1 MFNYSYLPKIFS
13 SISWKLS
20 LVPVSSVLLLLG
32 ACQNSQTINQTVN
45 RGLEIRFLAG
55 SDLKDFCDRAAT
67 KLNNSQPKLE
77 DGTPF
82 YLTCDTKGSG
92 DVVDEVLNLTQQL
105 QSGAIAPEDSQF
117 PTLISVDG
125 EIYQSQ
131 LIFQI
136 NKIFPGQNYIPD
148 LTESPLLAYSPMVFM
163 TQADLAGGLAAVDDL
178 YVSLVEAKNH
188 QDLDSKAAPLPIT
201 YVHTAPTRS
210 NSGLQTLVAQFASV
224 SGKRPQ
230 ELTIADVKKYQ
241 DRVQKIQ
248 NKITRYGKSTG
259 SLAKSMVK
267 NGPFWASVGSVY
279 ESLVISANSQG
290 NNTVNYQAVYPSAT
304 FSSNIRAILP
314 NAPWVSE
321 KEKAAGEK
329 VIEFLRQPETQ
340 KIAVDLGLRPGIP
353 GVPLGSKFSPQFG
366 VQANPQYDSYR
377 PPKPEVVEAM
387 LQSWQSYAKK
397 PSQVALVVDVSGSMR
412 GEKLS
417 GVQNTLLN
425 YVQNLGSREK
435 IAIIPFS
442 NEIKQPFMVEG
453 TPQGKAE
460 GIKFIGS
467 LKAGGGTR
475 LYDSAIFARNWLKQ
489 NFKTDAI
496 NAVLILTD
504 GQDSGSEITLD
515 NLSKQLQSS
524 NFEAEESI
532 AFFTVGYGKQGEFS
546 PKVLQTIAEVNGG
559 YYRQGNP
566 ETISK
571 LIADLQVE
579 F

>member
-32 ACQNSQTINQTVN
+32 ACQTSPTINQTVN

-224 SGKRPQ
+224 
-230 ELTIADVKKYQ
+230 
-241 DRVQKIQ
+241 
-248 NKITRYGKSTG
+248 
-259 SLAKSMVK
+259 
-267 NGPFWASVGSVY
+267 
-279 ESLVISANSQG
+279 
-290 NNTVNYQAVYPSAT
+290 
-304 FSSNIRAILP
+304 
-314 NAPWVSE
+314 
-321 KEKAAGEK
+321 
-329 VIEFLRQPETQ
+329 
-340 KIAVDLGLRPGIP
+340 
-353 GVPLGSKFSPQFG
+353 
-366 VQANPQYDSYR
+366 
-377 PPKPEVVEAM
+377 
-387 LQSWQSYAKK
+387 
-397 PSQVALVVDVSGSMR
+397 
-412 GEKLS
+412 
-417 GVQNTLLN
+417 
-425 YVQNLGSREK
+425 
-435 IAIIPFS
+435 
-442 NEIKQPFMVEG
+442 
-453 TPQGKAE
+453 
-460 GIKFIGS
+460 
-467 LKAGGGTR
+467 
-475 LYDSAIFARNWLKQ
+475 
-489 NFKTDAI
+489 
-496 NAVLILTD
+496 
-504 GQDSGSEITLD
+504 
-515 NLSKQLQSS
+515 
-524 NFEAEESI
+524 
-532 AFFTVGYGKQGEFS
+532 
-546 PKVLQTIAEVNGG
+546 
-559 YYRQGNP
+559 
-566 ETISK
+566 
-571 LIADLQVE
+571 
-579 F
+579 

>member
-1 MFNYSYLPKIFS
+1 MFNYSYLPKIFP

-32 ACQNSQTINQTVN
+32 ACQTSQTINQTVN

-92 DVVDEVLNLTQQL
+92 DVVEEVLNLTQQL
-105 QSGAIAPEDSQF
+105 KSGAIAPEDSQF

-163 TQADLAGGLAAVDDL
+163 TQADLAGSLAAVDDL

-188 QDLDSKAAPLPIT
+188 QDLDPKAAPLPIT

-259 SLAKSMVK
+259 SLAKSMVN

-314 NAPWVSE
+314 NGPWVSD

-329 VIEFLRQPETQ
+329 IIEFLRQPETQ

-353 GVPLGSKFSPQFG
+353 GVPLGSKFSPEFG
-366 VQANPQYDSYR
+366 VKANPQYDSYR

-417 GVQNTLLN
+417 AVQNTLLN

-475 LYDSAIFARNWLKQ
+475 LYDSALFARNWLKQ

-504 GQDSGSEITLD
+504 GEDSGSEITLD
-515 NLSKQLQSS
+515 RLSQELQTS
-524 NFEAEESI
+524 NFEADESI
-532 AFFTVGYGKQGEFS
+532 AFFTVGYGGKGEFN